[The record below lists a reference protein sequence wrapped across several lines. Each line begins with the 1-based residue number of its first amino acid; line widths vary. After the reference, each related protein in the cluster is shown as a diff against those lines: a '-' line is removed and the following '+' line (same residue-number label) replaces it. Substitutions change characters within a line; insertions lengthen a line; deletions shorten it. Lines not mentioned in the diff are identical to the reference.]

1 MDQST
6 DQTRCHAVI
15 VLRGRVERE
24 YEGPTHI
31 ADRLVHC
38 DAVRRVA
45 TDGRVSYR
53 PAGARSWPVSRVRE
67 IRWLDDEQELAA

>member
-1 MDQST
+1 VDQTT
-6 DQTRCHAVI
+6 DQTRCHALI

-24 YEGPTHI
+24 YEGPAHI

-38 DAVRRVA
+38 DAVRRVV

-53 PAGARSWPVSRVRE
+53 PAGARSWPISQVRE
-67 IRWLDDEQELAA
+67 IRWLDAELEAAA